1 MIKVNK
7 DFSAIPAHLSAT
19 STLQQT
25 EAAIAAQ
32 NGNLYKSHYKHD
44 SIKDALNAIY
54 HKKCAYCE
62 SKITHGAPLQVE
74 HFRPKAEVDTIDLLP
89 HESHQGY
96 YWLGNEWSNLLWAC
110 QNCNQQG
117 AKGNRFP
124 IKGVRVLV
132 HPGDV
137 SHHFVLH
144 PTLQDEIPLLINPEL
159 VDPALHLSLDKNG
172 VIIGTSE
179 FGTTSINIYKL
190 NRDELIINRL
200 RIINEIVKDINH
212 QLQERFDPLLAHPL
226 NEIQFQRQMIH
237 IFKKII
243 AGQMPQTAYS
253 FVYINIALDFEKIIL
268 THINPAY
275 QSIVKQSFKDYLQEE
290 LY

>member
-1 MIKVNK
+1 MIKVTK
-7 DFSAIPAHLSAT
+7 DFLAIPAQLSAN

-32 NGNLYKSHYKHD
+32 DGNLYKGHYKHD
-44 SIKDALNAIY
+44 SVKVALNAIY

-62 SKITHGAPLQVE
+62 SKITQGAPLQVE
-74 HFRPKAEVDTIDLLP
+74 HFRPKAEVDPIDLLP

-96 YWLGNEWSNLLWAC
+96 YWLGNEWSNLLWSC

-137 SHHFVLH
+137 SHHFALH
-144 PTLQDEIPLLINPEL
+144 PTLQDEVPLLINPEL
-159 VDPALHLSLDKNG
+159 VDPANHLSLDKNG

-179 FGTTSINIYKL
+179 FGTTSIDIYKL
-190 NRDELIINRL
+190 NRDELIISRL
-200 RIINEIVKDINH
+200 KIINEIVKDINH
-212 QLQERFDPLLAHPL
+212 QLQERFDPSLAHPL
-226 NEIQFQRQMIH
+226 NEIQFQRQMSH
-237 IFKKII
+237 IFEKII

-253 FVYINIALDFEKIIL
+253 FVYISIVLYFETIIL
-268 THINPAY
+268 AHIEPAF
-275 QSIVKQSFKDYLQEE
+275 QRIVKQAFQNFLQSI
-290 LY
+290 LS